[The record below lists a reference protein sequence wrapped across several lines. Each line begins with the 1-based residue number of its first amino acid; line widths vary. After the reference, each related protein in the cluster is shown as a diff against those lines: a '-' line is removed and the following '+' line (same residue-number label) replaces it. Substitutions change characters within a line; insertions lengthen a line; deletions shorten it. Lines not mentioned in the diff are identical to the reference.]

1 MSTSRTRTILT
12 LALPVI
18 GGMVSQNV
26 LNLVD
31 TAMVGSLGSAAL
43 GAVGMASFATFMS
56 QAFIMALGTG
66 VQAIAARRL
75 GEGRASEVAVPLNGG
90 LLLALVLGLP
100 IAGLMWLLSPVIFA
114 LLSDDPEV
122 VALGIPYWQSRIF
135 SLVAVGMNF
144 CFRGYWNGINRSGLY
159 LLTLLVMHAVNIF
172 LNYVL
177 IYGKLGAP
185 ALGTTGAG
193 IGTTISLW
201 VGTLVYIYFG
211 RRYASDAGFL
221 RGLPDAATLRGM
233 LRLSLPSG
241 IQQLFF
247 AAGLTALS
255 YIVGKVG
262 THELGAVNVLLNV
275 TMVALLPGLG
285 FGIVAASQVG
295 QALGRKDPDDARRWG
310 WDVTRVGA
318 VTLALLGLPMFL
330 FPEPILRVFID
341 DPTALEV
348 ARLPLR
354 LSGGLIAIEGVAAVL
369 TNALIGAGDT
379 RRIMFLSVG
388 AQWLL
393 FLPVAYLVGPT
404 LGYGLLGVWVAYLT
418 YRALLAALVAA
429 MWAGGRWVGIRV

>member
-75 GEGRASEVAVPLNGG
+75 GEGRSGEVAVPLNGG
-90 LLLALVLGLP
+90 LLLAIVIGVP
-100 IAGLMWLLSPVIFA
+100 IAGLMWLLSPLIFA

-177 IYGKLGAP
+177 IYGHLGAP

-211 RRYASDAGFL
+211 RRYATDAGFL

-255 YIVGKVG
+255 FIVGKVG

-341 DPTALEV
+341 DPAALAV
-348 ARLPLR
+348 AATPLR
-354 LSGGLIAIEGVAAVL
+354 LSGGLIAIEGVGAVL

-404 LGYGLLGVWVAYLT
+404 LGHGLLGVWIAYLA
-418 YRALLAALVAA
+418 YRALVAGMVAA

>member
-1 MSTSRTRTILT
+1 MDARRTRTILT

-31 TAMVGSLGSAAL
+31 TAMVGSLGAAAL

-75 GEGRASEVAVPLNGG
+75 GEGRNGELAVALNGG
-90 LLLALVLGLP
+90 LLLALLLGLP
-100 IAGLMWLLSPVIFA
+100 IAALMGLLAPAIFA
-114 LLSDDPEV
+114 ALSDDPEV
-122 VALGIPYWQSRIF
+122 VALGVPYWNARLF

-144 CFRGYWNGINRSGLY
+144 CFRGYWNGVNRSGLY
-159 LLTLLVMHAVNIF
+159 LRTLLVMHATNIL
-172 LNYVL
+172 LNWIL

-185 ALGTTGAG
+185 ALGTLGAG
-193 IGTTISLW
+193 IGTAASLW
-201 VGTLVYIYFG
+201 VGTLTYVYLG
-211 RRYASDAGFL
+211 RRHARDAGFL
-221 RGLPDAATLRGM
+221 RGLPDRATLRAM

-247 AAGLTALS
+247 AAGLTALA

-285 FGIVAASQVG
+285 FGIVAASLVG
-295 QALGRKDPDDARRWG
+295 QALGRQDPAEARRWG
-310 WDVTRVGA
+310 WDVARVGA
-318 VTLALLGLPMFL
+318 AALFLLGLPML
-330 FPEPILRVFID
+330 LLPAPILRVFID
-341 DPTALEV
+341 DPVALAV
-348 ARLPLR
+348 AVTPLR
-354 LSGGLIAIEGVAAVL
+354 ISGAVIAVEGIGAVL

-379 RRIMFLSVG
+379 RRVMLLSVG

-393 FLPVAYLVGPT
+393 FLPVAYLVGPL
-404 LGYGLLGVWVAYLT
+404 LGHGLLGVWIAYVA
-418 YRALLAALVAA
+418 YRALIALAAAA
-429 MWAGGRWVGIRV
+429 LWASGRWASIRV

>member
-75 GEGRASEVAVPLNGG
+75 GEGRAGEVAVPLNGG

-201 VGTLVYIYFG
+201 VGTFVYIYFG

-255 YIVGKVG
+255 FIVGKVG

-341 DPTALEV
+341 DPAALEV

-404 LGYGLLGVWVAYLT
+404 LGHGLLGVWIAYLA

>member
-56 QAFIMALGTG
+56 QAFIMALETG

-75 GEGRASEVAVPLNGG
+75 GEGRAGEVAVPLNGG

-201 VGTLVYIYFG
+201 VGTFVYIYFG

-255 YIVGKVG
+255 FIVGKVG

-341 DPTALEV
+341 DPAALEV

-404 LGYGLLGVWVAYLT
+404 LGHGLLGVWIAYLA

>member
-1 MSTSRTRTILT
+1 VSTSRTRTILT

-75 GEGRASEVAVPLNGG
+75 GEGRAGEVAVPLNGG

-201 VGTLVYIYFG
+201 VGTFVYIYFG

-255 YIVGKVG
+255 FIVGKVG

-341 DPTALEV
+341 DPAALEV

-404 LGYGLLGVWVAYLT
+404 LGHGLLGVWIAYLA

>member
-211 RRYASDAGFL
+211 RRYATGAGFL

-330 FPEPILRVFID
+330 FPEPILRVFVD

-354 LSGGLIAIEGVAAVL
+354 LSGGLIAIEGVGAVL